1 MTLEQYS
8 KQPVKFTKQKVNY
21 PNNDFSLFI
30 PKNWFWKVEQY
41 ENENILLGIDA
52 GSEPDK
58 DGYVD
63 IISIQKTKSFGNN
76 TDIKTEYE
84 YWLNLL
90 KTNPQSGK
98 LIESGETNL
107 FNQIA
112 YFFHTKSDTGT
123 YGESEMITFILE
135 SDTKGVFYNL
145 TAAASQTKDLKKNMA
160 ILVQSLR
167 TFESNNSG

>member
-8 KQPVKFTKQKVNY
+8 KQPVKFAKQQVNY
-21 PNNDFSLFI
+21 PNSDFKLFI

-41 ENENILLGIDA
+41 ENKNIILGIDA

-58 DGYVD
+58 DGYID
-63 IISIQKTKSFGNN
+63 LISIQKLKSFGDN

-84 YWLNLL
+84 YLLNLL
-90 KTNPQSGK
+90 KTNQKSGK
-98 LIESGETNL
+98 LIESGKTKL
-107 FNQIA
+107 FNQEA

-123 YGESEMITFILE
+123 YGESEVITFILE
-135 SDTKGVFYNL
+135 SETNGIFYNL
-145 TAAASQTKDLKKNMA
+145 TASASQTKDLHKNMA

-167 TFESNNSG
+167 TFECNNSG